1 MLVSQYNPILV
12 VLSFVVAILAA
23 YTALNMAARVAGSEG
38 VAARVWLAGGGIA
51 MGIGVW
57 AMHFIGMLAMD
68 LSMSMSYNASLTVL
82 SMVIA
87 VGSSLFAL
95 WLVSCDQLRLRRLLP
110 GALVMGS
117 GIVAMHYTGMAALE
131 VMPGIIWDKV
141 WVAISVAIALAASLT
156 ALWLTFRLRHDAA
169 QVVLMRTGAA
179 ITMGIAIAGMHY
191 AGMKAAQF
199 PMSTMVHHE
208 GINGSWLAVLVS
220 VVALSI
226 LGITLLVSMLD
237 ARLQARTAL
246 LASSLAEANRELAQL
261 ALHDTL
267 TRLPN
272 RILLEDRLDQAIS
285 KADREGTHFALMFMD
300 LDGFKA
306 INDAYGHDVG
316 DKLLIAVT
324 ERLLHLLKG
333 QFTLARIGGDEFVL
347 LAEGEG
353 PDDAASLANSLV
365 RAIDSP
371 FNLEHYELMVTLS
384 IGIAL
389 YPHDGK
395 TERELMFNADAAM
408 YHTKH
413 MGRNGYH
420 FFQPS
425 MNTLAQTHLQLMN
438 DLWMAIDR
446 NELRLLYQPKFHP
459 PAGPLLGFEALL
471 RWQHPKQ
478 GLLTPDLFLPLAE
491 KTGLIIPIGNWVINE
506 ACRQLREWHLQ
517 GHQSWSMAVN
527 LSTLQ
532 FEQPSLVNTVLNCL
546 ALHHVPPEMLIL
558 EVTET
563 TAMSNPDESV
573 RVLTELTK
581 AGVKA
586 SIDDFGTGYSSLL
599 YLKRLPACELKIDR
613 AFVKELSGESED
625 ATIVSAIVAL
635 AKTLNLKVVAE
646 GVETEAQ
653 QAFLTELGC
662 NTLQGYL
669 LGKPV
674 SAQTIEALC
683 ARGEM
688 LPGAGL

>member
-446 NELRLLYQPKFHP
+446 NELRLLY
-459 PAGPLLGFEALL
+459 
-471 RWQHPKQ
+471 
-478 GLLTPDLFLPLAE
+478 
-491 KTGLIIPIGNWVINE
+491 
-506 ACRQLREWHLQ
+506 
-517 GHQSWSMAVN
+517 
-527 LSTLQ
+527 
-532 FEQPSLVNTVLNCL
+532 
-546 ALHHVPPEMLIL
+546 
-558 EVTET
+558 
-563 TAMSNPDESV
+563 
-573 RVLTELTK
+573 
-581 AGVKA
+581 
-586 SIDDFGTGYSSLL
+586 
-599 YLKRLPACELKIDR
+599 
-613 AFVKELSGESED
+613 
-625 ATIVSAIVAL
+625 
-635 AKTLNLKVVAE
+635 
-646 GVETEAQ
+646 
-653 QAFLTELGC
+653 
-662 NTLQGYL
+662 
-669 LGKPV
+669 
-674 SAQTIEALC
+674 
-683 ARGEM
+683 
-688 LPGAGL
+688 

>member
-68 LSMSMSYNASLTVL
+68 LSMSMSYNATLTVL

-95 WLVSCDQLRLRRLLP
+95 WLVSCEQLRLRRLLP

-131 VMPGIIWDKV
+131 VMPGIIWDKM
-141 WVAISVAIALAASLT
+141 WVAMSVVIALAASLA
-156 ALWLTFRLRHDAA
+156 ALWLTFRLRREAA
-169 QVVLMRTGAA
+169 QVVLMRMGAA

-285 KADREGTHFALMFMD
+285 KADREGNHFALMFMD

-316 DKLLIAVT
+316 DRLLVAVT
-324 ERLLHLLKG
+324 QRLLLLLKG

-371 FNLEHYELMVTLS
+371 FNLSPYELVVTLS

-446 NELRLLYQPKFHP
+446 NELRLLYQPKFHA
-459 PAGPLLGFEALL
+459 PAGPVLGFEALL

-491 KTGLIIPIGNWVINE
+491 K
-506 ACRQLREWHLQ
+506 
-517 GHQSWSMAVN
+517 
-527 LSTLQ
+527 
-532 FEQPSLVNTVLNCL
+532 
-546 ALHHVPPEMLIL
+546 
-558 EVTET
+558 
-563 TAMSNPDESV
+563 
-573 RVLTELTK
+573 
-581 AGVKA
+581 
-586 SIDDFGTGYSSLL
+586 
-599 YLKRLPACELKIDR
+599 
-613 AFVKELSGESED
+613 
-625 ATIVSAIVAL
+625 
-635 AKTLNLKVVAE
+635 
-646 GVETEAQ
+646 
-653 QAFLTELGC
+653 
-662 NTLQGYL
+662 
-669 LGKPV
+669 
-674 SAQTIEALC
+674 
-683 ARGEM
+683 RG
-688 LPGAGL
+688 